1 MRNAVPRLIPA
12 MLLLLVLPACTLD
25 LGAQPVVEVEEKS
38 FNIQT
43 KAELVLVTFDGSI
56 DVRSWDRDEVAVT
69 IERRAADVETAR
81 RLQVEAT
88 QDGDRIRVEVK
99 TPERFTG
106 IGASPSASLKVSLPR
121 ASDVEA
127 RSGDGSIRIE
137 DVAGRLSLRTGDGS
151 ITALA
156 VSGDLSAHTGDGSV
170 RLDAIKG
177 RVKVHTGDGSVTVGG
192 IIEGLAATTGDGSV
206 AVHARPGSLASDDW
220 EITTGDGAVTLELPN
235 AFAAELDAGTGDG
248 RISVDGLQLAIAD
261 QSSERDRLRGR
272 LGDGGRMIRVR
283 SGDGS
288 IRLRGQ

>member
-1 MRNAVPRLIPA
+1 MRTAVSRLIPA

-25 LGAQPVVEVEEKS
+25 LGAQPVVEVEEKT
-38 FNIQT
+38 FNVQT
-43 KAELVLVTFDGSI
+43 KAQLVLVTFDGSI

-99 TPERFTG
+99 TPEQFTG
-106 IGASPSASLKVSLPR
+106 IGSSPSASLKVSLPR
-121 ASDVEA
+121 SSDVEA

-137 DVAGRLSLRTGDGS
+137 DVSGRLSLRTGDGS
-151 ITALA
+151 ITAQA

-170 RLDAIKG
+170 TLDAIKG

-206 AVHARPGSLASDDW
+206 AVHARPGSVASDDW

-235 AFAAELDAGTGDG
+235 AFAAELDADTGDG
-248 RISVDGLQLAIAD
+248 RISVDGLQLAITD

-272 LGDGGRMIRVR
+272 LGNGGRMVRVR